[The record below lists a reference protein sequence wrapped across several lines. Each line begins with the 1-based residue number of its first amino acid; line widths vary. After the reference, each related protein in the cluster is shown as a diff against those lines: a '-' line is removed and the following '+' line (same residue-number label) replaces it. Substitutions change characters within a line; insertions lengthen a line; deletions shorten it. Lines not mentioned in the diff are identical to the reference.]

1 MRVIVAAIGR
11 PSRLLAPAIREY
23 EDRAAR
29 YWKLEAL
36 ALKGE
41 RAGSHRPLTEVRAVE
56 GERLRGAAPEGSD
69 LVALTR
75 AGDAWSSERLAR
87 YLEELAV
94 SAHPGAT
101 FFIGGAYGLD
111 RQLVRD
117 ARHRISLSPMTLPHD
132 LARLLLAEQLYRAG
146 TILRGEPYHKG

>member
-1 MRVIVAAIGR
+1 MRVTVAAIGR
-11 PSRLLAPAIREY
+11 ASRLLAPAIQEY

-29 YWKLEAL
+29 YWKLEVL

-41 RAGSHRPLTEVRAVE
+41 RAGSHRPLTEVRAAE

-75 AGDAWSSERLAR
+75 AGETWSSERFAR
-87 YLEELAV
+87 YLKGLAV

-101 FFIGGAYGLD
+101 FVIGGAYGLD

-117 ARHRISLSPMTLPHD
+117 ARYRLSLSAMTLPHD

-146 TILRGEPYHKG
+146 TIVRGEPYHKG